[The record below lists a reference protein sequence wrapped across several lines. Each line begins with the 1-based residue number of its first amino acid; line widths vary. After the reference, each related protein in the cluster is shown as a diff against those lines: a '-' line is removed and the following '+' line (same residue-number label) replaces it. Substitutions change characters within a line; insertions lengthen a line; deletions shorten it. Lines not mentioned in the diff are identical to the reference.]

1 MNPSIIIHLYFLT
14 EFEVLFY
21 IFYIMPY
28 EKKMILKLF
37 DFNEVN
43 TVSTYN
49 ISYNDNGSCL
59 HDQHRLDEDNQKLW
73 QMCLYYI
80 IAINVIMFLV
90 FCNDMVQMYKQF
102 NESPK
107 SKQYN
112 SNSSLMS
119 FGSANNLS
127 LSDYKKNDESGIELR
142 PFTPTRILDAQSF
155 TGGIVN
161 TALQEE
167 PKEIHFFPYYLKKSI
182 FVAEF
187 CKTVQFIILVSI
199 FEYVFFVTI
208 INKYKIINTKIIFCK
223 LLHENI

>member
-14 EFEVLFY
+14 EFEVFFY

-90 FCNDMVQMYKQF
+90 FCNDLVQTYTQF
-102 NESPK
+102 NESTK
-107 SKQYN
+107 AKQYN
-112 SNSSLMS
+112 STSSLMS

-127 LSDYKKNDESGIELR
+127 LSDYKKNDDTGIELR
-142 PFTPTRILDAQSF
+142 PFSPVRVTPS
-155 TGGIVN
+155 
-161 TALQEE
+161 QEE
-167 PKEIHFFPYYLKKSI
+167 PKEIHFFLYYLKKSI

-199 FEYVFFVTI
+199 FEYIFFVTI
-208 INKYKIINTKIIFCK
+208 VNKYKIINTKIIVCK
-223 LLHENI
+223 LLQENT

>member
-1 MNPSIIIHLYFLT
+1 MNPSIIIHIYFLT

-28 EKKMILKLF
+28 EKELILKLF
-37 DFNEVN
+37 DFNELN
-43 TVSTYN
+43 MISTYN

-73 QMCLYYI
+73 KMCLYYI
-80 IAINVIMFLV
+80 ITINVIMFLL
-90 FCNDMVQMYKQF
+90 FCNDLAQTYKQF
-102 NESPK
+102 SESPK
-107 SKQYN
+107 AKQYN

-127 LSDYKKNDESGIELR
+127 LSDYKKNDETGIEL
-142 PFTPTRILDAQSF
+142 QSF
-155 TGGIVN
+155 TTVR
-161 TALQEE
+161 AQEE
-167 PKEIHFFPYYLKKSI
+167 PKELHFLPYYLKKSI

-199 FEYVFFVTI
+199 FEYIFFITI
-208 INKYKIINTKIIFCK
+208 VNKYKIINTKIIFCK
-223 LLHENI
+223 LLHETS